1 MATPYTDIYERAIFK
16 FQDNTLFQ
24 FTNEEKEQILEKYL
38 TSAIVKFSSVCKID
52 LSNRKNGT
60 FNETLD
66 EECIEILALGI
77 TYYWLSAKALNVRLL
92 RNNLSTKDFSTFSN
106 ANILKEINATKNS
119 VQKEF
124 FNAITNYSYRHGDLV
139 NMEV

>member
-1 MATPYTDIYERAIFK
+1 MDI
-16 FQDNTLFQ
+16 
-24 FTNEEKEQILEKYL
+24 L
-38 TSAIVKFSSVCKID
+38 TEWMTVFWLKPFV
-52 LSNRKNGT
+52 NN
-60 FNETLD
+60 
-66 EECIEILALGI
+66 IENI
-77 TYYWLSAKALNVRLL
+77 